1 MEHRKPTRWGRL
13 AGLGATA
20 TLGVALAL
28 GSMPTAN
35 AGTLYPTTTTVSANP
50 ASYTYPGSTTLTA
63 TVSLSLI
70 VTPLGNVSF
79 SADNGAI
86 NLGTAQLGN
95 CSLLN
100 VCQATVSTSPT
111 QLPVGAHTITAT
123 YSGDTVSK
131 PSSGTTIVTVQ
142 QSGATSSDTT
152 CGSSGSCDTGIVYS
166 SDFESAMRVQSD
178 PATNE
183 LKATFVVKTADCTTP
198 GTGQAAQFSSTNTSN
213 SLLVDAWMFD
223 QYADAAQAARA
234 RHANSDGTLPV
245 HVCYVSTKQFFAT
258 YPDTKNG
265 GSWDSDGYIKGA
277 SKTNLVPQVRL
288 PDGTRGYE
296 GLLTACNNT
305 NNSGSDSTINDQG
318 NNAPCFRLQA
328 YATPSSFAGHSSE
341 LHTQIIAPGGDPR
354 IN

>member
-1 MEHRKPTRWGRL
+1 MENRKPTRWGRL
-13 AGLGATA
+13 VGLGATTA
-20 TLGVALAL
+20 LGVALVV
-28 GSMPTAN
+28 GSVPTAN
-35 AGTLYPTTTTVSANP
+35 AGTIYPTTTTVTANP
-50 ASYTYPGSTTLTA
+50 ASYVYPGSTTLTA
-63 TVSLSLI
+63 TVGISVL
-70 VTPLGNVSF
+70 VTPTGTVTF
-79 SADNGAI
+79 TADNGAI
-86 NLGTAQLGN
+86 NLGSAQLGN
-95 CSLLN
+95 CQPLN
-100 VCQATVSTSPT
+100 VCTASVTAANL
-111 QLPVGAHTITAT
+111 LPVGAHTVTAS
-123 YSGDTVSK
+123 YGGDLLAQ
-131 PSSGTTIVTVQ
+131 PSSASTIVTVQ
-142 QSGATSSDTT
+142 QSGPTSADQT
-152 CGSSGSCDTGIVYS
+152 CGSTGSCDTGIVYS

-178 PATNE
+178 PASNE
-183 LKATFVVKTADCTTP
+183 LKATFVAKTADCTTP
-198 GTGQAAQFSSTNTSN
+198 GTGQAAQFSSANTVN

-223 QYADAAQAARA
+223 QYAEAAQAARA

-305 NNSGSDSTINDQG
+305 NNSGTDNSINDQG

-328 YATPSSFAGHSSE
+328 YAAPSSFTGHSSE
-341 LHTQIIAPGGDPR
+341 VHTQIIAPGGDPR